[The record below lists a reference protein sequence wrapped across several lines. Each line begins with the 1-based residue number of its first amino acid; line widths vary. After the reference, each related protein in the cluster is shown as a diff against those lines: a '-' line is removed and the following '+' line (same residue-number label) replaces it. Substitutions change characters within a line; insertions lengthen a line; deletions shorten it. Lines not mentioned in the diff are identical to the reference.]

1 MQMRQIRSALASPR
15 VFHASFVQDVDFA
28 LVWKKIGNAKEGF
41 PQINIFET
49 FIKVASLSITPNTP
63 RAVYHRHEIFPLKW
77 HFISTG

>member
-1 MQMRQIRSALASPR
+1 MQIRQIRSALASPR

-49 FIKVASLSITPNTP
+49 FKLLRYPLLQTPPGQFTTAM
-63 RAVYHRHEIFPLKW
+63 RFFP
-77 HFISTG
+77 